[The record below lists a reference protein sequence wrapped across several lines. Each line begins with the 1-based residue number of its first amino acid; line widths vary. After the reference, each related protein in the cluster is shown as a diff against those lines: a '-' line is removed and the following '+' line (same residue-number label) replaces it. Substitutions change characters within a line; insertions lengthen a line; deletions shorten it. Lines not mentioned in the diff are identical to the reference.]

1 MSSPMEIA
9 YKKYQELN
17 AQKQAQFLQ
26 TGKTESITAADI
38 AAAPSPAPTNTNS
51 NGLSDEAQRTLA
63 TQTFLEA
70 QRRAQDQALYSG
82 QTQNLSD
89 FLPEAR
95 QAVEDSYTVAIT
107 PGFGKLGGGSRYEEG
122 PMRTMSIPIH
132 DKAAEAK
139 RLEKN
144 YAAYQSQNLAA
155 QRQSLAQS
163 GQNGASQR
171 VYVSRLAL
179 GDNILQFVR
188 EQEKGGK
195 VKYAGQV
202 EVSPT
207 GDITPLFVD
216 VAESKKNY
224 ADFMSVQRQNGAIR
238 AANEKAQADYD
249 AWISDMQAKGFG
261 GLVET
266 KDSSGKTT
274 AKFTTF
280 TSGGKT
286 VGVRDDGT
294 FEIPDPYKD
303 AKLNLDAA
311 EQVWRFGVEGFGA
324 AGAGLVSLGGNLI
337 SKAEDALGFKAQ
349 AERTRNNS
357 AAASQAIKSATDLGA
372 FSTLTESIGRTFGS
386 DTFYAESSKAAQDKK
401 IIDAQ
406 NIPVGSIVGLGAA
419 YGVKELEKSGM
430 KQSVESATG
439 LSFGSGDEAIAQQ
452 YKALQERPVE
462 FIGGTIADI
471 LTFGNPVKIVKG
483 VSKVASGLKLTRSVE
498 KEAQAAAK
506 RAGVEGDVSVRPI
519 EQRKIPATGEVVDVP
534 LQPTRFA
541 NVAVASRN
549 VKIPL
554 VGGKKI
560 DLGIMQNE
568 TPIASINIPESI
580 SVKKLTINPTR
591 EVVTQEGTPIGIISP
606 RSNTAVIQNPS
617 PLPLAAKADLV
628 GQDVKSVAAVQD
640 TTQWIKNQAKAPSA
654 EEIKLKAT
662 DPYYNSPKIQEMIEG
677 YALKNDFTLNSK
689 SAKLS
694 KKLEPLYSKADNL
707 RMQKEQLQSELSD
720 INDHIAVASNQKSEN
735 MFAVDSSTDAATSK
749 EVADLTSQKSDLLQK
764 ISGID
769 EKLTGIESEIS
780 STTTAFGIKRADA
793 LGALQHASEFFY
805 KVGGKGRINPAK
817 GGAPADVMFPKV
829 QNAPKSSNLIASSTT
844 DVYNLEQ
851 NPALP
856 SARLSRLAG
865 YDLARDSEGLD
876 PLSGNYFITKGG
888 KAIKLMK
895 EQVATDV
902 EFDLNKVSKFVK
914 EDTKRSKAVSDE
926 ARTKKPSTPF
936 TFNVEPGR
944 TPSAELP
951 KTNGGKLIEVSSAK
965 EAPSFAS
972 VKNTIFEAES
982 SARVKG
988 LGLGGN
994 AGAYTNIGAIGL
1006 GGLTGAER
1014 VSKKK
1019 TSQNVSESTEFL
1031 RYPGESLSHKTKQD
1045 TRTDSLLNLG
1055 SLSSTANPFNLK
1067 PQKGGLDVA
1076 NPFSHG
1082 TGSKT
1087 GGKADIIMTPRDITS
1102 TGSRLDQGTI
1112 TDLNFRLDTTTG
1124 RPPRSPPTSRK
1135 VPPIAIPT
1143 FMPGGVAASQGS
1155 KGGVSSFK
1163 QRGVKNILFG
1173 AGAFDIQEGGQK
1185 QVKAGK
1191 SKGKK
1196 KSKGL
1201 WGGGLL

>member
-1 MSSPMEIA
+1 MTSMEDN
-9 YKKYQELN
+9 YKKYQLANAEL
-17 AQKQAQFLQ
+17 QKKAIQ
-26 TGKTESITAADI
+26 TGQSQTLTSADLAAQASAP
-38 AAAPSPAPTNTNS
+38 AANTGGVS
-51 NGLSDEAQRTLA
+51 AEAERTLA

-70 QRRAQDQALYSG
+70 QRRAQEQALSSG

-95 QAVEDSYTVAIT
+95 QAVEDRYTVAIT

-122 PMRTMSIPIH
+122 PKRTMSIPIY
-132 DKAAEAK
+132 DKAAENKA
-139 RLEKN
+139 LEKN

-171 VYVSRLAL
+171 VNVSRLAL
-179 GDNILQFVR
+179 GDHILQFVR

-202 EVSPT
+202 EMSPT
-207 GDITPLFVD
+207 GDISPLFVD
-216 VAESKKNY
+216 VAESKKFY
-224 ADFMSVQRQNGAIR
+224 AEFMGAQRENTAAR
-238 AANEKAQADYD
+238 KANEKAEADYN
-249 AWISDMQAKGFG
+249 AWISGMQAKGFG

-286 VGVRDDGT
+286 VAVRDDGT

-471 LTFGNPVKIVKG
+471 ATFGNPVKIVKD

-606 RSNTAVIQNPS
+606 RSNTAIIQNPS

-628 GQDVKSVAAVQD
+628 GQDLKSVTSVQN
-640 TTQWIKNQAKAPSA
+640 TAEWLKNQTKAPSA
-654 EEIKLKAT
+654 EEIKAQGVN
-662 DPYYNSPKIQEMIEG
+662 PYFHSPKVQEMIEN
-677 YALKNDFTLNSK
+677 YAFKNDPTLNMK
-689 SAKLS
+689 SQKLS
-694 KKLEPLYSKADNL
+694 KKLEPLYSKADDL
-707 RMQKEQLQSELSD
+707 RDQKERLQSQVVD
-720 INDHIAVASNQKSEN
+720 IDNQISTASKSN
-735 MFAVDSSTDAATSK
+735 PADMFGINSGDAASSK
-749 EVADLTSQKSDLLQK
+749 ELADLTSQKSDLLQK
-764 ISGID
+764 IA
-769 EKLTGIESEIS
+769 GIEEKITGVQSEIS
-780 STTTAFGIKRADA
+780 STTTTFGIKRADA

-936 TFNVEPGR
+936 KFDVEPAR

-972 VKNTIFEAES
+972 VKNTIFDAEQ
-982 SARVKG
+982 SAKQAGRS

-994 AGAYTNIGAIGL
+994 AAGYANAGLLGFKGA
-1006 GGLTGAER
+1006 TGVER
-1014 VSKKK
+1014 VNKKR
-1019 TSQNVSESTEFL
+1019 TVTNETTEYV
-1031 RYPGESLSHKTKQD
+1031 RYPGESLGLKSRESR
-1045 TRTDSLLNLG
+1045 RTESLVNPG
-1055 SLSSTANPFNLK
+1055 SLTETSNPFNIK
-1067 PQKGGLDVA
+1067 PQRGGLDVA

-1082 TGSKT
+1082 TGSRSGAKT
-1087 GGKADIIMTPRDITS
+1087 DIFTTPRNITS

-1155 KGGVSSFK
+1155 KGAGVSSFK
-1163 QRGVKNILFG
+1163 QRGVRNILFG

-1196 KSKGL
+1196 KGLWKGL
-1201 WGGGLL
+1201 L